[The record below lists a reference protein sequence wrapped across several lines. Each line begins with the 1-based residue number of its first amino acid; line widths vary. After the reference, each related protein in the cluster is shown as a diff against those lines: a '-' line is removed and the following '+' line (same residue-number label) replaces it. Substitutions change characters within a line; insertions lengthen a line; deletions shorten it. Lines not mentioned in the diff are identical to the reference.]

1 MVCKVLSAA
10 PLGYEAEI
18 IEVEVDHSKGIPV
31 LQIVGMGNKAIDE
44 AKERVRSAIK
54 NSLLD
59 FPAKKIIINLAP
71 AEIPKDGTLFDLPIA
86 IAILSIDGSVKPQD
100 IKGKAFVGELSLD
113 GKLRK
118 VRGVLN
124 IIEKLK
130 SIGIKEVIVP
140 EDNAKQAQLL
150 SGINIVGAKTLK
162 DVFLHLKG
170 ELKLP
175 NTTDYQIKNT
185 ITKKI
190 ILDDII
196 DQEQAKRALTIAIA
210 GRHNILMTGPPGT
223 GKTML
228 AKVALGLLPE
238 LNPTEKMEVLKIHS
252 LVEDVSVN
260 INRPFRSPHHT
271 ASNISIIGGGSN
283 AMPGEVSLAHNGI
296 LFLDELPEFQ
306 KNTIDSLRQP
316 LEDKKISISRAS
328 RKATYPANFMLIATM
343 NPCPCGFFG
352 DKHKEC
358 TCSASQISNYQR
370 KISGPILDRI
380 DIVIEVN
387 RIDNNKLL
395 LKKQYSNKEQLSA
408 YNSIRSAKLLQQN
421 RYKSSVFYNSYA
433 SLNDVKN
440 NFKISP
446 TAKELLEF
454 ATEKLDISVRSYLK
468 IIRVARTIADIDN
481 SEEIKDQHIS
491 EALQY
496 RYKSV

>member
-1 MVCKVLSAA
+1 
-10 PLGYEAEI
+10 
-18 IEVEVDHSKGIPV
+18 
-31 LQIVGMGNKAIDE
+31 
-44 AKERVRSAIK
+44 
-54 NSLLD
+54 
-59 FPAKKIIINLAP
+59 
-71 AEIPKDGTLFDLPIA
+71 
-86 IAILSIDGSVKPQD
+86 
-100 IKGKAFVGELSLD
+100 
-113 GKLRK
+113 
-118 VRGVLN
+118 
-124 IIEKLK
+124 
-130 SIGIKEVIVP
+130 
-140 EDNAKQAQLL
+140 
-150 SGINIVGAKTLK
+150 
-162 DVFLHLKG
+162 
-170 ELKLP
+170 
-175 NTTDYQIKNT
+175 
-185 ITKKI
+185 
-190 ILDDII
+190 
-196 DQEQAKRALTIAIA
+196 
-210 GRHNILMTGPPGT
+210 MTGPPGT

-352 DKHKEC
+352 DKYKEC

-395 LKKQYSNKEQLSA
+395 SKKQYSNKEQLSA
-408 YNSIRSAKLLQQN
+408 YDSIQSAKLLQQN

-496 RYKSV
+496 RYKSA